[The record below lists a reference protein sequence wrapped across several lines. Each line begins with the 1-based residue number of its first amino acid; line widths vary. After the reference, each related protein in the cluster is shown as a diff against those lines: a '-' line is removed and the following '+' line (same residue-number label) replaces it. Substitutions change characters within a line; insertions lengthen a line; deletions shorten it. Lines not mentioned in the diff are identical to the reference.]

1 MKSTDALAPIG
12 NTEFGFDNHN
22 PDNIQSSDTI
32 NVVFVVDNSSS
43 VASFSDAMEKA
54 FNDMKNN
61 LKKSHVR
68 EQIFFSTVVFNH
80 EIISQTGFQPIES
93 VVDVAFNCG
102 GSTSLYRSAR
112 AAMSN
117 AISYRT
123 TLEDNGINCKTL
135 FFIITDGADT
145 EGNAGEGYAA
155 EVKKM
160 IDNLLAEERN
170 FGSFTSIL
178 FGVGSDTYSFE
189 TAQKLMGI
197 QQLALLSSSP
207 EDVRKMI
214 AFISTSISSTAMG
227 GPAVSTANF

>member
-1 MKSTDALAPIG
+1 
-12 NTEFGFDNHN
+12 
-22 PDNIQSSDTI
+22 
-32 NVVFVVDNSSS
+32 
-43 VASFSDAMEKA
+43 MEKA

-68 EQIFFSTVVFNH
+68 EQIFFSTVIFNH
-80 EIISQTGFQPIES
+80 QIISQTGFQPIES
-93 VVDVAFNCG
+93 VADVAFRCG
-102 GSTSLYRSAR
+102 GSTALYRSAQM
-112 AAMSN
+112 AMHN

-123 TLEDNGINCKTL
+123 ALEDNGINCKTL
-135 FFIITDGADT
+135 FFIITDGEDT
-145 EGNAGEGYAA
+145 EGSMGETYAA

-160 IDNLLAEERN
+160 VEDLMAEERN

-178 FGVGSDTYSFE
+178 FGVGGNPSSFE
-189 TAQKLMGI
+189 AAQKLMGI

-227 GPAVSTANF
+227 GPSVSTANF